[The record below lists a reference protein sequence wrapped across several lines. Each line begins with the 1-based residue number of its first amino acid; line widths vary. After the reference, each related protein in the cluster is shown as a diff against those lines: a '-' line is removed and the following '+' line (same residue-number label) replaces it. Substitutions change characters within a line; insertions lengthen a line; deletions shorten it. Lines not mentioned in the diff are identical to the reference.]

1 MLRRLAMVCILLAIL
16 ATGIGGL
23 IDIQGKKRIGPI
35 TKKHMWND
43 GHFLVLLAIALLLL
57 DGSGK

>member
-43 GHFLVLLAIALLLL
+43 GQFLILLAVALLLL
-57 DGSGK
+57 DRGK